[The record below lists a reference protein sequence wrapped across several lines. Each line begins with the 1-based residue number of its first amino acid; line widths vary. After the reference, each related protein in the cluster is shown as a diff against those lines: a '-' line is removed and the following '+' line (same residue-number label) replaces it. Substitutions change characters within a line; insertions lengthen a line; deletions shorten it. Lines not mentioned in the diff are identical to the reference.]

1 MVVEPASAQPPNP
14 SPEKKLF
21 QLLTKGSTPMF
32 AQPAPYHSNQYRADP
47 SCSHCAGVT
56 THEAWCS
63 THNVFVQYAFRAVLY
78 NDLTVGDALI
88 LHALGV
94 KWDRS
99 LPDVSRHSRKAAQS
113 SLLSSKC
120 L

>member
-1 MVVEPASAQPPNP
+1 
-14 SPEKKLF
+14 
-21 QLLTKGSTPMF
+21 MF
-32 AQPAPYHSNQYRADP
+32 AQPVPYDSNQYRAGP

-56 THEAWCS
+56 THEAWCG

-78 NDLTVGDALI
+78 NDLTVGDTI
-88 LHALGV
+88 IHALGV

-113 SLLSSKC
+113 GLLRAKR

>member
-1 MVVEPASAQPPNP
+1 VN
-14 SPEKKLF
+14 
-21 QLLTKGSTPMF
+21 
-32 AQPAPYHSNQYRADP
+32 
-47 SCSHCAGVT
+47 
-56 THEAWCS
+56 
-63 THNVFVQYAFRAVLY
+63 
-78 NDLTVGDALI
+78 NDLTVGDTLI

>member
-1 MVVEPASAQPPNP
+1 
-14 SPEKKLF
+14 
-21 QLLTKGSTPMF
+21 MF
-32 AQPAPYHSNQYRADP
+32 AQFTPYDSNQHCADP
-47 SCSHCAGVT
+47 ACLHCAGVT

-63 THNVFVQYAFRAVLY
+63 THNIFVQYAFQAVLT
-78 NDLTVGDALI
+78 NDLTVGDTLI

-99 LPDVSRHSRKAAQS
+99 MPDVSRHSRKAAQS
-113 SLLSSKC
+113 VLSTAKR